1 VHRPEK
7 IQLENL
13 FFRLETQI
21 STPLDQDSSLFL
33 VKVEVCPLQE
43 VWSDIML
50 ESINSMSDNVL
61 QYKKLKNIKSYLNM
75 ITK

>member
-1 VHRPEK
+1 
-7 IQLENL
+7 
-13 FFRLETQI
+13 
-21 STPLDQDSSLFL
+21 
-33 VKVEVCPLQE
+33 LQE

-75 ITK
+75 ISK